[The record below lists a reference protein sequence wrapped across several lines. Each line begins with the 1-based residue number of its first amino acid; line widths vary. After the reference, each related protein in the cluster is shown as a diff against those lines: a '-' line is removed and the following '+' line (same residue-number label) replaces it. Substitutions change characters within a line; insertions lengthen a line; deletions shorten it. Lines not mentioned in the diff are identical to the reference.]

1 MKIELNPVIKEI
13 LEWILCII
21 IALILALVIRYY
33 IGTPTVVQQT
43 SMYPTLKQDQRLWL
57 NRLGKTFNKMPKR
70 GDIITFEAP
79 TVKFVLEDQIDL
91 DNPVAIYEN
100 EPETLIRKF
109 TYNVLEVE
117 KISFIKRVI
126 ALPGEYVEIKDGLV
140 YVNKKDGKGLQP
152 LDESAYLQEGV
163 VTEMGT
169 GLYTGFTV
177 PENCVF
183 AMGDNRG
190 HSTDCRNFGCV
201 PLEKIGGTAVF
212 RFWPLNV
219 IGGI

>member
-1 MKIELNPVIKEI
+1 MKIELNPVLKEI
-13 LEWILCII
+13 LEWILCLI
-21 IALILALVIRYY
+21 IALILVLIIRYY
-33 IGTPTVVQQT
+33 VGTPTVVKQT
-43 SMYPTLKQDQRLWL
+43 SMFPTLKQDQRLWL
-57 NRLGKTFNKMPKR
+57 NRIGKTFNKMPQR

-79 TVKFVLEDQIDL
+79 TIKFVLDDQIDL
-91 DNPVAIYEN
+91 DDPVALYED
-100 EPETLIRKF
+100 EPEGWFESFKH
-109 TYNVLEVE
+109 NVLEFN

-140 YVNKKDGKGLQP
+140 YIDKNDGKGLQL
-152 LDESAYLQEGV
+152 LDESQYLQDGV
-163 VTEMGT
+163 ITEMGT

-190 HSTDCRNFGCV
+190 HSTDCRNFGCI